1 MSKTILVLGAGT
13 GGIVTAKELSNKAGN
28 DGEVNPVKIILFEK
42 EEKNVF
48 APSLLWLMVG
58 KRKPQQV
65 YRSTKKLAGAG
76 VEVVIGE
83 IEKVNP
89 ESISVTVKGKE
100 YKGDY
105 MVISLG
111 VEQTPE
117 HNLNKFGFD
126 FYTVEG
132 AAAFNEKLQNFKGGK
147 IAVVVP
153 SLPFKCPA
161 APYEAA
167 MLIASF
173 IHKKALS
180 SKTEISLYTPEP
192 GPMGVAGKELSGAV
206 KQMVESK
213 GIKYFPEHQIT
224 SATEKTLTFANLP
237 AGQASGKT
245 AEYDLLAFTPKHQ
258 CPAVISKTNLIGK
271 SGWIEAN
278 RNTMETQFPNV
289 YAIGDITFIPLEMG
303 KPLPKA
309 GVFAHYQAETV
320 ANNIAQNI
328 YGKNDFKIFSGEGQC
343 FLEMGN
349 GKAGYAGGNFYGSPL
364 PVVKMKK
371 PGFFWHWA
379 KVWFEKYWWFKY
391 F

>member
-13 GGIVTAKELSNKAGN
+13 GGIISAKELSKKVGN

-65 YRSTKKLAGAG
+65 YRNTNKLAGAG
-76 VEVVIGE
+76 IEVTIGE
-83 IEKVNP
+83 IENVNP
-89 ESISVTVKGKE
+89 ENISVTVKGKE

-111 VEQTPE
+111 VEQTSE

-147 IAVVVP
+147 IAVLVP

-167 MLIASF
+167 MLIESF
-173 IHKKALS
+173 IRNKGLS
-180 SKTEISLYTPEP
+180 NKTKISLYTPEP

-206 KQMVESK
+206 RQMVEMK
-213 GIKYFPEHQIT
+213 GIKFFPEYQLTAT
-224 SATEKTLTFANLP
+224 SDKTLTFSN
-237 AGQASGKT
+237 GKT
-245 AEYDLLAFTPKHQ
+245 TEYDLLTYTPKHQ
-258 CPAVISKTNLIGK
+258 CPTVISKTNLIGK
-271 SGWIEAN
+271 SGWIETN

-320 ANNIAQNI
+320 AHNIAQKI
-328 YGKNDFKIFSGEGQC
+328 YGKSDFKTFNGEGQC

-364 PVVKMKK
+364 PIVNMKK
-371 PGFFWHWA
+371 PSFFWHWT